1 LVQLWGHRVLHT
13 LINSTMKLTQINE
26 ALPDDMPMVVKTK
39 KGSVIKRSKY
49 GVGKL
54 IGGSLYL
61 HRNYVTDLP
70 NDIRKM
76 VQDAEVN
83 IEGFKYNT
91 LKINLSD
98 GSVTFINSPDF
109 DTAQEPTV
117 GQYRIVKDGKVK
129 DGKSN
134 SIWHHKWLWV
144 KNDYT
149 GFDVMDSF
157 ERSRKYLQ
165 MDIDFSRI
173 GNKDFWEKNYGRK
186 I

>member
-1 LVQLWGHRVLHT
+1 
-13 LINSTMKLTQINE
+13 MKLSQLNE
-26 ALPDDMPMVVKTK
+26 VLPDNMPMVVKTK

-61 HRNYVTDLP
+61 HRNYVNSLP
-70 NDIRKM
+70 GDMQKNIL
-76 VQDAEVN
+76 DAESN
-83 IEGFKYNT
+83 IEGFEYNT
-91 LKINLSD
+91 LKINLTD
-98 GSVTFINSPDF
+98 GSITFINSRDF
-109 DTAQEPTV
+109 DTAAEPTV
-117 GQYRIVKDGKVK
+117 GQYKTVKGDRVK

-144 KNDYT
+144 KNDYS

-165 MDIDFSRI
+165 MDMDFSRI
-173 GNKDFWEKNYGRK
+173 GNKDFWEKNYANR